1 MKRIVMIFACLTA
14 IELSAQSHTDFAL
27 LRDAFA
33 PAHTH
38 RLTEQFSDSRKNPN
52 ELQAILS
59 GLFLFYKT
67 VLSSQDQNRCNF
79 HPSCSE
85 YGLQAVK
92 KLGMV
97 RGVICTFD
105 RLSRCNGLS
114 PELYEADMQKKLLLD
129 PVKW

>member
-1 MKRIVMIFACLTA
+1 MKTSATIFACLLA
-14 IELSAQSHTDFAL
+14 VSLSAQSNHDFTLLETAFQPISAVKLTD
-27 LRDAFA
+27 
-33 PAHTH
+33 
-38 RLTEQFSDSRKNPN
+38 QFQESRKNPN
-52 ELQAILS
+52 EIQAIMS

-85 YGLQAVK
+85 FGLHAVK
-92 KLGMV
+92 TFGLF

-114 PELYEADMQKKLLLD
+114 PELYEVDVQKKLLLD